1 MVDPYGA
8 EALAPLFVAPPIE
21 RSQLLARASGLPSL
35 QVSTAAAATALLLG
49 AGHYTPRP
57 GFMDRSEAARVAADM
72 DASGGQRWPVPLLN
86 LVREWV
92 VPASLRPGGRIA
104 LLDPQVDGNPVLAI
118 QTVTAIEPMS
128 AAERVALARQVYGSE
143 SPDHPGVAALL
154 HDGEVLLAGPVRVLG
169 HSYCRSE
176 FGEVFRTAGETRAQI
191 QERGWQRVLAVPVS
205 RELDDGELARCRQAR
220 TAAQAEGVLFHV
232 PLGRVGAGGQPA
244 AARIAAAQ
252 QAVAA
257 LGWSE
262 TAMVAAYAAERP
274 DAGTR
279 QVLADA
285 IVHQNCGCTHM
296 LVNRDPVDSPAP
308 PTVVLADLHAFS
320 PDHLRIELVL

>member
-8 EALAPLFVAPPIE
+8 DALAPLFVAAPIA
-21 RSQLLARASGLPSL
+21 RSRLLAQASGLPSL
-35 QVSTAAAATALLLG
+35 QVSAAAAATALLLG

-57 GFMDRSEAARVAADM
+57 GFMDRAEAARVAAGM
-72 DASGGQRWPVPLLN
+72 DAGQGQRWPVPLLN

-118 QTVTAIEPMS
+118 QTVTAIEPM
-128 AAERVALARQVYGSE
+128 ATAERMALARQVYGSE
-143 SPDHPGVAALL
+143 SPDHPAVAALL
-154 HDGEVLLAGPVRVLG
+154 HDGEVLLAGPLQVLG

-176 FGEVFRTAGETRAQI
+176 FGDVFRTAAETRAEI
-191 QERGWQRVLAVPVS
+191 ERRGWQRVLAVPLS
-205 RELDDGELARCRQAR
+205 ADLDEAGLARCRQAR
-220 TAAQAEGVLFHV
+220 AATGADGVLFHV
-232 PLGRVGAGGQPA
+232 PLGRVGTGGQSA
-244 AARIAAAQ
+244 AARIAAAH

-257 LGWSE
+257 LDWLE
-262 TAMVAAYAAERP
+262 TAMVAAYAAERS

-296 LVNRDPVDSPAP
+296 LVNRDPVDSPVP
-308 PTVVLADLHAFS
+308 PTVVVADLRAFC
-320 PDHLRIELVL
+320 PGCLRIELVL